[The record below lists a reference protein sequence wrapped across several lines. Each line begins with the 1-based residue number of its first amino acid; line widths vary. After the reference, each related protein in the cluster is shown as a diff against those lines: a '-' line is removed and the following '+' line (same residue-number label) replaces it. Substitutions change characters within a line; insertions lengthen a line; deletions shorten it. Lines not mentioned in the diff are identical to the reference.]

1 MSTELHNTGHAGG
14 NEPRNADVS
23 YEKADV
29 QVGSI
34 YWYLLFLGLAA
45 AASFALTIY
54 ILRFTSNF
62 VGGLDTPPPPS
73 RMAMPTPTTMPPEP
87 RLQGVPGHESDP
99 QQDMR
104 DKLKADNAA
113 NESAG
118 WIDQTTG
125 IAQIPVHEAM
135 KIIAEKGLPGASA
148 APAEKAKAAQ

>member
-1 MSTELHNTGHAGG
+1 MSTDLHNTGSHNGD
-14 NEPRNADVS
+14 EPRNSDVS

-62 VGGLDTPPPPS
+62 VGSLDSPAPPS
-73 RMAMPTPTTMPPEP
+73 RAAMPTPTTMPPEP
-87 RLQGVPGHESDP
+87 RLQGMPGHMTDP

-104 DKLKADNAA
+104 DKVKADNAA
-113 NESAG
+113 NETLG
-118 WIDQTTG
+118 WVDQTTG
-125 IAQIPVHEAM
+125 IAQIPVKDAM

-148 APAEKAKAAQ
+148 APAEKTK

>member
-1 MSTELHNTGHAGG
+1 MSTDLHNTGHA
-14 NEPRNADVS
+14 NEPRHADVS

-34 YWYLLFLGLAA
+34 YWYLFFLGLAA
-45 AASFALTIY
+45 AASFALTIF

-62 VGGLDTPPPPS
+62 VGSLDTPMPAS
-73 RMAMPTPTTMPPEP
+73 RAAMPTPTTMPPEP

-99 QQDMR
+99 QQDLR

-113 NESAG
+113 NETLG
-118 WIDQTTG
+118 WVDQTTG
-125 IAQIPVHEAM
+125 IAQIPVKDAM

-148 APAEKAKAAQ
+148 PAEKTK